1 MTSNSGPTT
10 ATVVDFICLFT
21 HDLKRKQK
29 RWQDGVLKY
38 HTFNKRVMVYDD
50 RSHFIGDAHWQ
61 GGGDLEPGD
70 EFELDRGSAIVQVS
84 DCTGQREQDLTELLD
99 KRAKEVEK
107 RRTSAGTR
115 TPGSTAAVT
124 QTPRNDQNA
133 HFQLRHRPLNDLVGG
148 SSRIGR
154 AVVSPHSPYE
164 VRKMTESTGQQQ
176 DSPSEEARPSKRRRQ
191 ENSPPS
197 KMGHARALFGTTLTL
212 TPFSSSMPVAR
223 SQSLQEKSTTES
235 KAPSTGTNDNP
246 PNALQHVD
254 RSSRSPPPLSKPRET
269 ETDASRQG
277 APRRVLTQ
285 RASLKELLAGNEHNR
300 TGEPHQPREAI
311 PRNRANIS
319 KQPKPQSPH
328 TDDNVVSLIS
338 QEPKPRKRQAD
349 QVPKTSRNAQRSREA
364 DAGRSNSSQMSV
376 REVAETE
383 NSNRGKEQPTDP
395 AEDAFLNWLVQS
407 EGAASAQQKPT
418 SPTSKRL
425 GRSKRSGNDTTCT
438 NKKPAGGTVQKVV
451 HEPIVIDEDEEAS
464 SARNPA
470 RIQPQIAASE
480 LPKMKVAKRSEHHGT
495 KRALS
500 ADRASTTET
509 EVDKPPP
516 AKEPRT
522 ELRIRSR
529 QRRGLLMIAQNRQG
543 SRTGSTARSLPSSP
557 AVDSD
562 ALTTPLPII
571 DPVSTLGEPQL
582 AQKNAEEKDLSEK
595 EPKRQAS
602 IISSGSSIPPQELAT
617 QSAKDLESNQTEAT
631 LSKDMARDTY
641 KNSTKD
647 PNTDL
652 TEDVEPLQQSDDG
665 VAPHSDESS
674 VTNFPGDEAPRR
686 RTNPSRRSR
695 QKPAQADLSEEED
708 EIEADD
714 SVSKTDNEEEDSSA
728 ESEPD
733 RKPEPK
739 PSSGPRITK
748 MSRKSVKSR
757 EIIGFVMPPDDF
769 PTAGFNTGH
778 VDPTEAKK
786 PSNNSSTVERPSEGV
801 ESASTDLGNAQSMAR
816 EPEAAQPPTIENK
829 SQTKQPARIV
839 NPATRGRKAA
849 RKQDAAGLPPQPLVQ
864 LAPTTD
870 SRVVLATTPLKTTT
884 PVSDKPQSDL
894 PGFCKANGGAW
905 SRHAEDLLGMA
916 RPSKGSSRR

>member
-1 MTSNSGPTT
+1 MTSNLGPTT

-29 RWQDGVLKY
+29 RWQDGILKY

-107 RRTSAGTR
+107 RRTNAGIR

-133 HFQLRHRPLNDLVGG
+133 PHFQLRYRPLNDLVGG
-148 SSRIGR
+148 SSSIGR

-164 VRKMTESTGQQQ
+164 VRKMAESTGQQQ

-191 ENSPPS
+191 EDSPPS

-212 TPFSSSMPVAR
+212 TPFSSSMPLAR
-223 SQSLQEKSTTES
+223 SQTLQERG
-235 KAPSTGTNDNP
+235 STGSKVLSSSTKDDP
-246 PNALQHVD
+246 SNALQHID
-254 RSSRSPPPLSKPRET
+254 RSSRSPPPPSKSKET
-269 ETDASRQG
+269 EANAPRPS

-285 RASLKELLAGNEHNR
+285 RASLKELLVGNEHNR
-300 TGEPHQPREAI
+300 TREPPRLREVI
-311 PRNRANIS
+311 PRNRANIL
-319 KQPKPQSPH
+319 KHTKPQSSD

-338 QEPKPRKRQAD
+338 QEPKPQKRHVD
-349 QVPKTSRNAQRSREA
+349 PVPKTSRNAQRSREA
-364 DAGRSNSSQMSV
+364 DAGRSNSFHMPA
-376 REVAETE
+376 REVAETR
-383 NSNRGKEQPTDP
+383 NSNQGKEQSADP
-395 AEDAFLNWLVQS
+395 SEDAFLSWLVQS
-407 EGAASAQQKPT
+407 ESTASAHRTPV

-425 GRSKRSGNDTTCT
+425 GRSKRSSNDTTST
-438 NKKPAGGTVQKVV
+438 HKRSVRETVQKVV
-451 HEPIVIDEDEEAS
+451 QEPIVIDEDEEAS
-464 SARNPA
+464 SAL
-470 RIQPQIAASE
+470 IQPKIAASE
-480 LPKMKVAKRSEHHGT
+480 SSKIKVVNRSEPRGT
-495 KRALS
+495 KRALA
-500 ADRASTTET
+500 ADKASTMET
-509 EVDKPPP
+509 DADKPPP

-529 QRRGLLMIAQNRQG
+529 QRRGLLVIAQNKQG
-543 SRTGSTARSLPSSP
+543 NWTGSTARSLPSSSG
-557 AVDSD
+557 VDSD
-562 ALTTPLPII
+562 ALTTPLPIV
-571 DPVSTLGEPQL
+571 DSVSTLGESEL
-582 AQKNAEEKDLSEK
+582 AQKNAAEKDISEK
-595 EPKRQAS
+595 EPKRQTL
-602 IISSGSSIPPQELAT
+602 IISSDSSIPTLGPAT
-617 QSAKDLESNQTEAT
+617 QSAKDPESNQTEAT

-641 KNSTKD
+641 KDTTKD
-647 PNTDL
+647 PNTGC
-652 TEDVEPLQQSDDG
+652 EDAEPLQQSDDVVG
-665 VAPHSDESS
+665 PNSDKIS
-674 VTNFPGDEAPRR
+674 VNNLPGDEALVTPPRR

-695 QKPAQADLSEEED
+695 QKAAQAILSDDED
-708 EIEADD
+708 EIGADD
-714 SVSKTDNEEEDSSA
+714 SLSKSDNEKEDSSA
-728 ESEPD
+728 KSEPD

-739 PSSGPRITK
+739 LSSGPRITK

-757 EIIGFVMPPDDF
+757 EILGFVMPPEDF
-769 PTAGFNTGH
+769 PTAGFNVAH
-778 VDPTEAKK
+778 NDPTEAKK
-786 PSNNSSTVERPSEGV
+786 PIDNSSTVERPSEGV
-801 ESASTDLGNAQSMAR
+801 ENAQSMAH
-816 EPEAAQPPTIENK
+816 EPETVQPPTNENK

-870 SRVVLATTPLKTTT
+870 SRVVLATPFKTTT
-884 PVSDKPQSDL
+884 PAAAIPQSEL

-905 SRHAEDLLGMA
+905 SRHAEDLLGMT
-916 RPSKGSSRR
+916 RPSKGPSRR

>member
-115 TPGSTAAVT
+115 TPGSTAAVA

-191 ENSPPS
+191 DNSPPS

-246 PNALQHVD
+246 SNALQHID
-254 RSSRSPPPLSKPRET
+254 RSSRSPPPPSKPRET
-269 ETDASRQG
+269 ETNASRQG
-277 APRRVLTQ
+277 VPRRVLTQ

-319 KQPKPQSPH
+319 KQPKPQTPH
-328 TDDNVVSLIS
+328 TDDNVVSLPS
-338 QEPKPRKRQAD
+338 QEPKPRKRQVD

-364 DAGRSNSSQMSV
+364 DAGRSNSSHMPV

-383 NSNRGKEQPTDP
+383 NSNQGKEQPTDP

-418 SPTSKRL
+418 SPTRQRL
-425 GRSKRSGNDTTCT
+425 GRSKRSGNDTIST
-438 NKKPAGGTVQKVV
+438 NKKSVRETVQKVV
-451 HEPIVIDEDEEAS
+451 HEPIVIDEDEEES

-470 RIQPQIAASE
+470 LIQPRIAASE
-480 LPKMKVAKRSEHHGT
+480 SSKMKVPKRSEHHGT
-495 KRALS
+495 KRAMS
-500 ADRASTTET
+500 ADKASTTET
-509 EVDKPPP
+509 EADQPPP

-571 DPVSTLGEPQL
+571 DPVSTLGEFQL
-582 AQKNAEEKDLSEK
+582 AQKNAEEKDVSEK

-602 IISSGSSIPPQELAT
+602 IISSGFSIPPQELAA
-617 QSAKDLESNQTEAT
+617 QSAKDLESNQTEAR
-631 LSKDMARDTY
+631 LSKDTVRDKY

-665 VAPHSDESS
+665 VAPNSDESS
-674 VTNFPGDEAPRR
+674 VTNFPGDEALRR

-695 QKPAQADLSEEED
+695 QKPAQVDLSDEED

-714 SVSKTDNEEEDSSA
+714 SVSKTDNEKEDSSA

-733 RKPEPK
+733 RKLEPK
-739 PSSGPRITK
+739 PSSCPRITK

-769 PTAGFNTGH
+769 PIAGFNTAN
-778 VDPTEAKK
+778 VDSTEAKK
-786 PSNNSSTVERPSEGV
+786 PNNNSSTVKRPSEGV
-801 ESASTDLGNAQSMAR
+801 ESASTDLGNVQSMAR
-816 EPEAAQPPTIENK
+816 EPEAAQAPIVENK
-829 SQTKQPARIV
+829 SQSKQPVRIV

-849 RKQDAAGLPPQPLVQ
+849 RKQDAAGLAPQPLVQ
-864 LAPTTD
+864 LAPTTE
-870 SRVVLATTPLKTTT
+870 SHVVLATPLKTTT
-884 PVSDKPQSDL
+884 PASDKPQSDL

-905 SRHAEDLLGMA
+905 SRHAEDLLGMT
-916 RPSKGSSRR
+916 RPSKGLSRR